1 MRGQTGSLQTSPL
14 KKLLNCLRIKGHHHP
29 PVFKKKQM
37 MSMWWNEKI
46 IIWKQTIKEFWKTL
60 GHPPPWESSNVA
72 AKRKSKGKLSKRR
85 EVRQPAM
92 HSRGGERKGAV
103 FPSYRPVH
111 PGSKSGILY
120 TNYCACKQ
128 EPESCTLLSQVDL
141 HWNWCWFGGN
151 LKICGPG

>member
-1 MRGQTGSLQTSPL
+1 MSSYIGPSPSSS
-14 KKLLNCLRIKGHHHP
+14 
-29 PVFKKKQM
+29 FQ
-37 MSMWWNEKI
+37 
-46 IIWKQTIKEFWKTL
+46 KEA
-60 GHPPPWESSNVA
+60 NDVDVM
-72 AKRKSKGKLSKRR
+72 KRKNNNMEANYKGILEDFRSSTPMRKFKRGGKKEKLSKRR

-128 EPESCTLLSQVDL
+128 EPESCTLFSQVDFSTL
-141 HWNWCWFGGN
+141 KLVLIWWKFENLWTGLEWSMGGCSSKSVTN
-151 LKICGPG
+151 GVSEE